1 MSLSWP
7 GQERFSFPGQI
18 AKDADVMTKRLNRV
32 MVSFIKKSSFEIRR
46 QIGCESKNDFFKL
59 LLEFHNLCL

>member
-32 MVSFIKKSSFEIRR
+32 MVSFIKNPLLKLDDRMEAKARTISS
-46 QIGCESKNDFFKL
+46 DF
-59 LLEFHNLCL
+59 C

>member
-18 AKDADVMTKRLNRV
+18 AKDADVMTKRLNRA
-32 MVSFIKKSSFEIRR
+32 MVSFIKNPLLKLDDRLDAKARTISSNF
-46 QIGCESKNDFFKL
+46 C
-59 LLEFHNLCL
+59 